1 MSEKGKKKNKE
12 KDKEKDKKNW
22 EPLQEFFVN
31 EIFSLLQNGVKYIL
45 KIDKDNIPENIQ
57 DDLISN
63 LSKTVKDY
71 IKNLSEQ

>member
-1 MSEKGKKKNKE
+1 MSEKGKK

-31 EIFSLLQNGVKYIL
+31 EIFSLLQNGVKSFL

-63 LSKTVKDY
+63 LSKLVKDY
-71 IKNLSEQ
+71 IKNLPEQ